1 MTKFY
6 FDVYKVNKSMLIT
19 GGYGGGE
26 PEEDDSIKTVILF
39 LYILCTGVR
48 APPSLC
54 TSRELKDFFK
64 ASSTEYT

>member
-1 MTKFY
+1 
-6 FDVYKVNKSMLIT
+6 MLIT